1 MGEIHLDRIKSTP
14 IFVLW
19 DPANKSA
26 ACTIKSQ
33 IKTIESKITTVQK
46 TDTYS
51 MKSDRVD
58 RFAADDKFIDQ
69 LASALNAE
77 THIEVVET
85 PKTEAKPEKEATK
98 KGKSTTPSNST
109 AT

>member
-1 MGEIHLDRIKSTP
+1 
-14 IFVLW
+14 
-19 DPANKSA
+19 
-26 ACTIKSQ
+26 
-33 IKTIESKITTVQK
+33 
-46 TDTYS
+46 

-77 THIEVVET
+77 TPIEVVEK
-85 PKTEAKPEKEATK
+85 PKTEAMPEKEATK